1 MTKWFAALAALLLAI
16 SCMRVAVA
24 GQPGSLRPVHTYS
37 IVARDPD
44 TGQLGV
50 AVQSHW
56 FAVGS
61 LVPWAEAGVGAVATQ
76 SFVEA
81 RYGYAGLDLMRTGLD
96 ARHTLDAL
104 LAADAHADIRQ
115 VAMIDARGRTA
126 VHTGE
131 HCIRYAGHLAGKN
144 FTVQANLM
152 LNAGV
157 PDAMATAFRG
167 AQGSL
172 AERMLAA
179 LDAAQAVGGDLRG
192 KQSAAILVVAGEA
205 TGQPLQDR
213 LVDLH
218 VEDDPEPLLELR
230 RLLVL
235 QTAYESMNRGDH
247 ALERDDI
254 DAAVEYYGR
263 AEALFPANLEM
274 KFWHAVSL
282 LNAGR
287 TAAAMPV
294 LEEIISTEPAWRE
307 LLRRLVA
314 AQLLRV
320 DEQLLA
326 YIEKPV
332 LQTEEAEQ

>member
-1 MTKWFAALAALLLAI
+1 
-16 SCMRVAVA
+16 MR
-24 GQPGSLRPVHTYS
+24 S
-37 IVARDPD
+37 
-44 TGQLGV
+44 
-50 AVQSHW
+50 
-56 FAVGS
+56 
-61 LVPWAEAGVGAVATQ
+61 
-76 SFVEA
+76 
-81 RYGYAGLDLMRTGLD
+81 GLD

-104 LAADAHADIRQ
+104 LAADAHADVRQ
-115 VAMIDARGRTA
+115 VAMIDARGGTA

-131 HCIRYAGHLAGKN
+131 HCIRYAGHLVGEN

-152 LNAGV
+152 LNAGI
-157 PDAMATAFRG
+157 PDAMASAFRG

-179 LDAAQAVGGDLRG
+179 LDAAQAAGGDLRG
-192 KQSAAILVVAGEA
+192 KQSAAILVVAAEA

-218 VEDDPEPLLELR
+218 VEDHPEPLAELR
-230 RLLVL
+230 RLLVMH
-235 QTAYESMNRGDH
+235 TAYESMNRGDH

-287 TAAAMPV
+287 TEAALPV
-294 LEEIISTEPAWRE
+294 LDKIVSVEPAWRE
-307 LLRRLVA
+307 LLWRLVA
-314 AQLLRV
+314 AQLLTV
-320 DEQLLA
+320 DEQVLA
-326 YIEKPV
+326 RIGKTV
-332 LQTEEAEQ
+332 QQTQEGE

>member
-1 MTKWFAALAALLLAI
+1 MTKWLAALAALLLAV
-16 SCMRVAVA
+16 SCMRAALAV
-24 GQPGSLRPVHTYS
+24 QPGTLRPVHTYS

-81 RYGYAGLDLMRTGLD
+81 RYGFAGLDLMRSGLD

-104 LAADAHADIRQ
+104 LAADEHADVRQ
-115 VAMIDARGRTA
+115 VAMIDARGGTA

-131 HCIRYAGHLAGKN
+131 HCIRYAGHLAGEN

-157 PDAMATAFRG
+157 PEAMATAFRG

-192 KQSAAILVVAGEA
+192 KQSAAIVVVGAEA

-218 VEDDPEPLLELR
+218 VEDHPDPLAELR

-235 QTAYESMNRGDH
+235 QTAYGFMNRGDH
-247 ALERDDI
+247 ALERDDV
-254 DAAVEYYGR
+254 DAAVEYYGL

-274 KFWHAVSL
+274 QFWHAVSL

-287 TAAAMPV
+287 TEAAMPL
-294 LEEIISTEPAWRE
+294 LEEIISVEPGWQE

-314 AQLLRV
+314 AQLLTV
-320 DEQLLA
+320 DEQVLA
-326 YIEKPV
+326 HLEKTI
-332 LQTEEAEQ
+332 LNIQEAE

>member
-1 MTKWFAALAALLLAI
+1 MSRCLALLAILLLAMPWLPA
-16 SCMRVAVA
+16 SAA
-24 GQPGSLRPVHTYS
+24 GHAGALRPVHTYS

-44 TGQLGV
+44 SGQLGV

-81 RYGYAGLDLMRTGLD
+81 RYGFAGLDLMRSGLD
-96 ARHTLDAL
+96 ARHVMDAL
-104 LAADAHADIRQ
+104 LAADEHRDVRQ
-115 VAMIDARGRTA
+115 VAMIDAQGVTA
-126 VHTGE
+126 VHTGA
-131 HCIRYAGHLAGKN
+131 HCIPYAGHLTGDD

-152 LNAGV
+152 LNEGV
-157 PDAMATAFRG
+157 PGAMAAAYRR
-167 AQGSL
+167 ARGSL

-179 LDAAQAVGGDLRG
+179 LDAAQSAGGDLRG
-192 KQSAAILVVAGEA
+192 RQSAAILVVSGEA

-218 VEDDPEPLLELR
+218 VEDHPEPLVELR

-235 QTAYESMNRGDH
+235 QTAYGYMNRGDQ
-247 ALERDDI
+247 ALERNDV
-254 DAAVEYYGR
+254 DAAMQDYGR
-263 AEALFPANLEM
+263 ARALSPDNLEM

-287 TAAAMPV
+287 AAAAMPV
-294 LEEIISTEPAWRE
+294 LEEIFSAEPAWRV
-307 LLRRLVA
+307 LLQRLAA
-314 AQLLRV
+314 AQLLVV
-320 DEQLLA
+320 DESVLA
-326 YIEKPV
+326 RIVNPDR
-332 LQTEEAEQ
+332 QGEEVRK

>member
-1 MTKWFAALAALLLAI
+1 MSKWLVYLVALLLAM
-16 SCMRVAVA
+16 SGLPMAAA
-24 GQPGSLRPVHTYS
+24 GQPGNQRPVHTYS

-76 SFVEA
+76 SFIET
-81 RYGYAGLDLMRTGLD
+81 RYGFAGLDLMRSGLD

-104 LAADAHADIRQ
+104 LAADEHQDVRQ
-115 VAMIDARGRTA
+115 VGMIDSRGGTA

-131 HCIRYAGHLAGKN
+131 HCIQHAGHLTGEN

-152 LNAGV
+152 VSEGV
-157 PDAMATAFRG
+157 PEAMAAAFRS

-192 KQSAAILVVAGEA
+192 RQSAAILVVSGRA

-213 LVDLH
+213 IVDLH
-218 VEDDPEPLLELR
+218 VEDHPDPLTELR

-235 QTAYESMNRGDH
+235 QTAYEYMNLGDH

-254 DAAVEYYGR
+254 DAALVEYGR
-263 AEALFPANLEM
+263 AQALFPANLEM
-274 KFWHAVSL
+274 KFWYAVSL

-294 LEEIISTEPAWRE
+294 LEGIIGAEPAWRE

-314 AQLLRV
+314 AQLLTV
-320 DEQLLA
+320 DESVLA
-326 YIEKPV
+326 RIET
-332 LQTEEAEQ
+332 LGQQMRRTD

>member
-1 MTKWFAALAALLLAI
+1 MTKWLAALAALLLAV
-16 SCMRVAVA
+16 SCMRAALAV
-24 GQPGSLRPVHTYS
+24 QPGTLRPVHTYS

-81 RYGYAGLDLMRTGLD
+81 RYGFAGLDLMRSGLD

-104 LAADAHADIRQ
+104 LAADEHADVRQ
-115 VAMIDARGRTA
+115 VAMIDARGGTA

-131 HCIRYAGHLAGKN
+131 HCIRYAGHLAGEN

-157 PDAMATAFRG
+157 PEAMATAFRG

-192 KQSAAILVVAGEA
+192 KQSAAIVVVGAEA

-218 VEDDPEPLLELR
+218 VEDHPDPLAELR

-235 QTAYESMNRGDH
+235 QTAYGFMNRGDH
-247 ALERDDI
+247 ALERDDV
-254 DAAVEYYGR
+254 DAAVEYYGL

-274 KFWHAVSL
+274 QFWHAVSL

-287 TAAAMPV
+287 TEAAMPL
-294 LEEIISTEPAWRE
+294 LEEIISVEPGWQE

-314 AQLLRV
+314 AQLLTV
-320 DEQLLA
+320 DEMVLA
-326 YIEKPV
+326 HLEKTI
-332 LQTEEAEQ
+332 LNIQEAE